1 MPPRGLTSQAIRDPS
16 FQLRSRFFAS
26 NSSLLI
32 GSDLQETGPGF
43 AATVGLLIRL
53 EDSATYPEAPEDIS
67 SLFVG
72 PVQDLGSTVNLDG
85 GGRNHPSIGLD
96 RVVGRP
102 KASAY
107 QERHIADVRRIAR
120 TAEATAPGEGDHHAQ
135 PVGSSSPATSTVN
148 GAVTTMPMMPSR
160 SRVNEHRAA
169 VFPLE
174 FWWRWNGLLS
184 ELVAR
189 SDSN

>member
-85 GGRNHPSIGLD
+85 GGGGTT
-96 RVVGRP
+96 RVSDLTESWAARRRRP
-102 KASAY
+102 IRSA
-107 QERHIADVRRIAR
+107 ISR
-120 TAEATAPGEGDHHAQ
+120 T
-135 PVGSSSPATSTVN
+135 
-148 GAVTTMPMMPSR
+148 
-160 SRVNEHRAA
+160 
-169 VFPLE
+169 
-174 FWWRWNGLLS
+174 
-184 ELVAR
+184 
-189 SDSN
+189 SDG